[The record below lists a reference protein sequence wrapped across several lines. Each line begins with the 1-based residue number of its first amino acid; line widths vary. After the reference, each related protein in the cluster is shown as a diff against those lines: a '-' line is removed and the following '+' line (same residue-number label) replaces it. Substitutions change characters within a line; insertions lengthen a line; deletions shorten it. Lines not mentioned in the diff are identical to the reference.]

1 MGPVA
6 RPLAGG
12 RGSGSLPHDIAG
24 FNRLPCLASARIGG
38 ERPASSWPH

>member
-12 RGSGSLPHDIAG
+12 GGISGSLPHDIPG
-24 FNRLPCLASARIGG
+24 FNRLPCLASARTDG
-38 ERPASSWPH
+38 RAA